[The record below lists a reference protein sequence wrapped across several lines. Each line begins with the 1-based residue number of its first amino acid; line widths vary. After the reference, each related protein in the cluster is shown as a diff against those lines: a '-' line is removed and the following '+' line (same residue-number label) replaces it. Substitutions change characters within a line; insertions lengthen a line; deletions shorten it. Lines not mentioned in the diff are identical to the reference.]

1 MRSIVERWTTG
12 HPWLT
17 IFLLVAVVMASASG
31 ASNLYFRGDYK
42 IFFEDGYG
50 PLNDFQEMQHV
61 FNKRDNIA
69 VLIVPESGDV
79 MTPEI
84 LTLVQEYTDAAWQ
97 TPFSSRVD
105 SISNF
110 QRTWAEGDDMMVD
123 DLVPEGLELTPE
135 VREQIRELALSEPVL
150 RNGLLS
156 PDSRVTMININT
168 QMPDN
173 HDNTANVIEVSEF
186 VHALSDEFAEK
197 YPGVSFYHT
206 GVIPINYSFAT
217 EGQKDM
223 STLIPAMLLL
233 IVVLLALMLRSALA
247 TLATITVLVLTI
259 MATMGLAGWLG
270 FFLSTGTINVP
281 IVVLTIAVADC
292 VHIVASMQYGQR
304 LGKSRRDAVRY
315 SLELNWMPIFITSAT
330 TAVGFLTLMMSESP
344 VFVDFG
350 VLSAI
355 GVMMAY
361 FLSVTLFP
369 ALLVVL
375 PVAKGKA
382 VETQSGLMDGLADWV
397 IRHQKA
403 LLIFGSLLAVAIG
416 ALSLNNEV
424 NDVSTEYFAKS
435 TDFGQSVA
443 ARADTLSGSQSID
456 FALFTGEEGG
466 VNDPAFIRTL
476 RDFSAWLGEQPE
488 VDHVDSLS
496 DTYKRLNMNMHG
508 DDRAWYQIPENRELA
523 AQYLLLYEMSL
534 PYGLDLNNQL
544 NLDKSAVRV
553 TVTIQNIGSREM
565 VALEDRSREWVAT
578 HAPDIR
584 LTAASPGLM
593 FAHIGETNMKS
604 MIRSLFLAFFI
615 ISGILIFAL
624 RSLRLGLI
632 SLFPNI
638 LPALVGFGFWSLISG
653 EINLALSI
661 VSSMTLGI
669 IVDDTVHFLSKYQ
682 YARKDGMNAEAAV
695 RYAFASV
702 GRALLITTTVLAL
715 GFSLLMFSAFRLNSD
730 MGMATAI
737 VIVMALVIDFLLL
750 PPLLLW
756 LDGEKSPT
764 TPDTTAKV
772 ADNPS

>member
-1 MRSIVERWTTG
+1 MMERWTSG
-12 HPWLT
+12 HPWLV
-17 IFLLVAVVMASASG
+17 IFLLTAMVAAAASG
-31 ASNLYFRGDYK
+31 AGKLYFRGDYK

-79 MTPEI
+79 MTADMLE
-84 LTLVQEYTDAAWQ
+84 LVKEYTEAAWQ

-110 QRTWAEGDDMMVD
+110 QHTWSEEDDMMVD
-123 DLVPEGLELTPE
+123 NLVPDGVELTPE
-135 VREQIRELALSEPVL
+135 VRERIRGLAVNEPAL
-150 RNGLLS
+150 RNSLIS

-186 VHALSDEFAEK
+186 VHGLSDQFAEK
-197 YPGVSFYHT
+197 YPGVKFYHT

-223 STLIPAMLLL
+223 TTLIPAMLLL
-233 IVVLLALMLRSALA
+233 IVVLLALMLRSPLAMLA
-247 TLATITVLVLTI
+247 TVTILVMTI
-259 MATMGLAGWLG
+259 MATMGLGGWLG

-292 VHIVASMQYGQR
+292 VHIVASMQYAQRQGQT
-304 LGKSRRDAVRY
+304 RREAVAY
-315 SLELNWMPIFITSAT
+315 SLRLNWMPIFITSAT

-355 GVMMAY
+355 GVMLAY
-361 FLSVTLFP
+361 LLSVTLFP

-375 PVAKGKA
+375 PIGQGKA
-382 VETQSGLMDGLADWV
+382 GRQQSALMDGLANFV
-397 IRHQKA
+397 IRRQKP
-403 LLIFGSLLAVAIG
+403 LLIFGSVLAVGIG
-416 ALSLNNEV
+416 ALSLNNDI

-435 TDFGQSVA
+435 TEFRQSVDK
-443 ARADTLSGSQSID
+443 RAETLSGTQSID
-456 FALFTGEEGG
+456 FALYTGEEGG
-466 VNDPAFIRTL
+466 ANDPQFIRIM
-476 RDFSAWLGEQPE
+476 RDFSAWLLQQPE
-488 VDHVDSLS
+488 VDHVATLS
-496 DTYKRLNMNMHG
+496 DTFKRLNMNMHG
-508 DDRAWYQIPENRELA
+508 DDRSWYEIPDDRELA

-544 NLDKSAVRV
+544 NIDKSAVRLTV
-553 TVTIQNIGSREM
+553 TVKNFGSREM
-565 VALEDRSREWVAT
+565 VDLEERAREWMT
-578 HAPDIR
+578 SNGPDVR

-604 MIRSLFLAFFI
+604 MIKSIFLAFVI
-615 ISGILIFAL
+615 ISGILVVAL
-624 RSLRLGLI
+624 KSVRLGLI
-632 SLFPNI
+632 SLLPNI

-682 YARKDGMNAEAAV
+682 YARKDGMDAEAAV

-702 GRALLITTTVLAL
+702 GRALLITTIVLAL
-715 GFSLLMFSAFRLNSD
+715 GFSMLMFSAFRLNSD
-730 MGMATAI
+730 MGMATSLVI
-737 VIVMALVIDFLLL
+737 VIALIIDFLLL
-750 PPLLLW
+750 PPMLLW
-756 LDGEKSPT
+756 LDGRQKDENTRSPHAST
-764 TPDTTAKV
+764 H
-772 ADNPS
+772 

>member
-1 MRSIVERWTTG
+1 MRKFTERWTSG
-12 HPWLT
+12 HPWLV
-17 IFLLVAVVMASASG
+17 IVVLLALVFAATAG
-31 ASNLYFRGDYK
+31 AGKLYFRGDYK

-69 VLIVPESGDV
+69 VLIVPDNGEV
-79 MTPEI
+79 VTPEI

-110 QRTWAEGDDMMVD
+110 QHTWSEGDDMMVD
-123 DLVPEGLELTPE
+123 DLVPEGTDLRPAVLEH
-135 VREQIRELALSEPVL
+135 IRELALSEPAL
-150 RNGLLS
+150 NNSLIS

-173 HDNTANVIEVSEF
+173 HDNTANVIEVSDF
-186 VHALSDEFAEK
+186 VHALSDEFAQK

-233 IVVLLALMLRSALA
+233 IVVMLALMLSSVLA
-247 TLATITVLVLTI
+247 MAATVTILVLTI
-259 MATMGLAGWLG
+259 MATMGLGGWLG

-292 VHIVASMQYGQR
+292 VHIVASMQYAQRQGQ
-304 LGKSRRDAVRY
+304 SRREAVSY
-315 SLELNWMPIFITSAT
+315 SLRLNWMPIFITSAT

-355 GVMMAY
+355 GVMLAY
-361 FLSVTLFP
+361 LLSVTLFP
-369 ALLVVL
+369 AMLVLL
-375 PVAKGKA
+375 PIGQGKA
-382 VETQSGLMDGLADWV
+382 GNAKSTMMDGLADVV
-397 IRHQKA
+397 IRHQKP
-403 LLIFGSLLAVAIG
+403 LLVFGSLLAIGIG

-424 NDVSTEYFAKS
+424 NDVSTEYFASS
-435 TDFGQSVA
+435 TDFGKSVEK
-443 ARADTLSGSQSID
+443 RAETLNGSQGID
-456 FALFTGEEGG
+456 FALYTGQEGG
-466 VNDPAFIRTL
+466 VNDPAFIEIM
-476 RDFSAWLGEQPE
+476 RDFSAWLEQQPE
-488 VDHVDSLS
+488 VDHVATLS
-496 DTYKRLNMNMHG
+496 DTYKRLNKNMHG
-508 DDRAWYQIPENRELA
+508 DDQSWYQIPEDRELA

-544 NLDKSAVRV
+544 NIDKSAVRL
-553 TVTIQNIGSREM
+553 TVTIKNVGSREM
-565 VALEDRSREWVAT
+565 VALEDRAREWMAENG
-578 HAPDIR
+578 PDIR
-584 LTAASPGLM
+584 LTAASPSLM

-604 MIRSLFLAFFI
+604 MIKSIFLAFVI
-615 ISGILIFAL
+615 ISGILVFAL
-624 RSLRLGLI
+624 KSLRLGLI
-632 SLFPNI
+632 SLLPNI

-682 YARKDGMNAEAAV
+682 YARKDGMDAEAAV

-702 GRALLITTTVLAL
+702 GRALMITTIVLAL
-715 GFSLLMFSAFRLNSD
+715 GFSMLMFSAFRLNSD
-730 MGMATAI
+730 MGMATSLVI
-737 VIVMALVIDFLLL
+737 VIALIIDFFLL
-750 PPLLLW
+750 PPMLLW
-756 LDGEKSPT
+756 LDGGRKSASVPE
-764 TPDTTAKV
+764 PEPESV
-772 ADNPS
+772 H

>member
-17 IFLLVAVVMASASG
+17 IFLLVVAVVVSASG

-42 IFFEDGYG
+42 VFFEEGYG

-69 VLIVPESGDV
+69 VLIVPQSGDV
-79 MTPEI
+79 MTPEV

-105 SISNF
+105 SITNF
-110 QRTWAEGDDMMVD
+110 QHTWAEGDDMMVD
-123 DLVPEGLELTPE
+123 DLVPDGLDLTAE
-135 VREQIRELALSEPVL
+135 TLENIRALAMAEPAL
-150 RNGLLS
+150 RDGLLS

-173 HDNTANVIEVSEF
+173 HDNTANVIEVSDF
-186 VHALSDEFAEK
+186 VHALSDEFAAK

-223 STLIPAMLLL
+223 STLIPAMLLM
-233 IVVLLALMLRSALA
+233 IIVLLALMLRSALA
-247 TLATITVLVLTI
+247 TLATVVVLILTI

-304 LGKSRRDAVRY
+304 LGKSRREAVLY

-375 PVAKGKA
+375 PIGQGK
-382 VETQSGLMDGLADWV
+382 EGSQQSRMMDGLADWV
-397 IRHQKA
+397 VRRQKG
-403 LLIFGSLLAVAIG
+403 LLVFGSLLAIGIG

-424 NDVSTEYFAKS
+424 NDVSTDYFSMA
-435 TDFGQSVA
+435 TDFRQSVEM
-443 ARADTLSGSQSID
+443 RADTLNGSQGID
-456 FALFTGEEGG
+456 FALFTGQEGG
-466 VNDPAFIRTL
+466 VNDPEFIRVM
-476 RDFSAWLGEQPE
+476 RDFSVWLEQQPE
-488 VDHVDSLS
+488 VDHVASLS
-496 DTYKRLNMNMHG
+496 DTYKRLNMNMHA
-508 DDRAWYQIPENRELA
+508 DDAEWYRIPEDRELA

-544 NLDKSAVRV
+544 NLDKSAVRITV
-553 TVTIQNIGSREM
+553 TVKNVGSREM
-565 VALEDRSREWVAT
+565 VALEDRARAWMAEQ
-578 HAPDIR
+578 APDIR

-604 MIRSLFLAFFI
+604 MIKSMFLAFFI

-624 RSLRLGLI
+624 GSLRLGLI

-682 YARKDGMNAEAAV
+682 YARKDGMDAEAAV

-702 GRALLITTTVLAL
+702 GRALLITTTVLTL

-756 LDGEKSPT
+756 LDGKSTSP
-764 TPDTTAKV
+764 KHEV
-772 ADNPS
+772 AGHSASGG

>member
-1 MRSIVERWTTG
+1 MRHMMERWTSG
-12 HPWLT
+12 HPWLV
-17 IFLLVAVVMASASG
+17 IFLLTAMVAAAASG
-31 ASNLYFRGDYK
+31 AGKLYFRGDYK

-79 MTPEI
+79 MTADMLE
-84 LTLVQEYTDAAWQ
+84 LVKEYTEAAWQ

-110 QRTWAEGDDMMVD
+110 QHTWSEEDDMMVD
-123 DLVPEGLELTPE
+123 NLVPDGVELTPE
-135 VREQIRELALSEPVL
+135 VREHIRGLAVNEPAL
-150 RNGLLS
+150 RNSLIS

-186 VHALSDEFAEK
+186 VHGLSDQFAEK
-197 YPGVSFYHT
+197 YPGVKFYHT

-223 STLIPAMLLL
+223 TTLIPAMLLL
-233 IVVLLALMLRSALA
+233 IVVLLALMLRSPLAMLA
-247 TLATITVLVLTI
+247 TVTILVMTI
-259 MATMGLAGWLG
+259 MATMGLGGWLG

-292 VHIVASMQYGQR
+292 VHIVASMQYAQRQGQT
-304 LGKSRRDAVRY
+304 RREAVAY
-315 SLELNWMPIFITSAT
+315 SLRLNWMPIFITSAT

-355 GVMMAY
+355 GVMLAY
-361 FLSVTLFP
+361 LLSVTLFP

-375 PVAKGKA
+375 PIGQGKA
-382 VETQSGLMDGLADWV
+382 GRQQSALMDGLANFV
-397 IRHQKA
+397 IRRQKP
-403 LLIFGSLLAVAIG
+403 LLIFGSVLAVGIG
-416 ALSLNNEV
+416 ALSLNNDI

-435 TDFGQSVA
+435 TEFRQSVDK
-443 ARADTLSGSQSID
+443 RAETLSGTQSID
-456 FALFTGEEGG
+456 FALYTGEEGG
-466 VNDPAFIRTL
+466 ANDPQFIRIM
-476 RDFSAWLGEQPE
+476 RDFSAWLLQQPE
-488 VDHVDSLS
+488 VDHVATLS
-496 DTYKRLNMNMHG
+496 DTFKRLNMNMHG
-508 DDRAWYQIPENRELA
+508 DDRSWYEIPDDRELA

-544 NLDKSAVRV
+544 NIDKSAVRLTV
-553 TVTIQNIGSREM
+553 TVKNFGSREM
-565 VALEDRSREWVAT
+565 VDLEERAREWMT
-578 HAPDIR
+578 SNGPDVR

-604 MIRSLFLAFFI
+604 MIKSIFLAFVI
-615 ISGILIFAL
+615 ISGILVVAL
-624 RSLRLGLI
+624 KSVRLGLI
-632 SLFPNI
+632 SLLPNI

-682 YARKDGMNAEAAV
+682 YARKDGMDAEAAV

-702 GRALLITTTVLAL
+702 GRALLITTIVLAL
-715 GFSLLMFSAFRLNSD
+715 GFSMLMFSAFRLNSD
-730 MGMATAI
+730 MGMATSLVI
-737 VIVMALVIDFLLL
+737 VIALIIDFLLL
-750 PPLLLW
+750 PPMLLW
-756 LDGEKSPT
+756 LDGRQKDENTRSPHAST
-764 TPDTTAKV
+764 H
-772 ADNPS
+772 

>member
-17 IFLLVAVVMASASG
+17 IFLLVVAVVVSASG

-42 IFFEDGYG
+42 VFFEEGYG

-69 VLIVPESGDV
+69 VLIVPQSGDV
-79 MTPEI
+79 MTPEV

-105 SISNF
+105 SITNF
-110 QRTWAEGDDMMVD
+110 QHTWAEGDDMMVD
-123 DLVPEGLELTPE
+123 DLVPDGLDLTAE
-135 VREQIRELALSEPVL
+135 TLENIRALAMAEPAL
-150 RNGLLS
+150 RDGLLS

-173 HDNTANVIEVSEF
+173 HDNTANVIEVSDF
-186 VHALSDEFAEK
+186 VHALSDEFAAK

-223 STLIPAMLLL
+223 STLIPAMLLM
-233 IVVLLALMLRSALA
+233 IIVLLALMLRSALA
-247 TLATITVLVLTI
+247 TLATVVVLILTI

-304 LGKSRRDAVRY
+304 LGKSRREAVLY

-375 PVAKGKA
+375 PIGQGK
-382 VETQSGLMDGLADWV
+382 EGSQQSRMMDGLADWV
-397 IRHQKA
+397 VRRQKG
-403 LLIFGSLLAVAIG
+403 LLVFGSLLAIGIG

-424 NDVSTEYFAKS
+424 NDVSTDYFSMA
-435 TDFGQSVA
+435 TDFRQSVEM
-443 ARADTLSGSQSID
+443 RADTLNGSQGID
-456 FALFTGEEGG
+456 FALFTGQEGG
-466 VNDPAFIRTL
+466 VNDPEFIRVM
-476 RDFSAWLGEQPE
+476 RDFSVWLEQQPE
-488 VDHVDSLS
+488 VDHVASLS
-496 DTYKRLNMNMHG
+496 DTYKRLNMNMHA
-508 DDRAWYQIPENRELA
+508 DDAEWYRIPEDRELA

-544 NLDKSAVRV
+544 NLDKSAVRITV
-553 TVTIQNIGSREM
+553 TVKNVGSREM
-565 VALEDRSREWVAT
+565 VALEDRARAWMAEQ
-578 HAPDIR
+578 APDIR

-604 MIRSLFLAFFI
+604 MIKSMFLAFFI

-624 RSLRLGLI
+624 GSLRLGLI

-682 YARKDGMNAEAAV
+682 YARKDGMDAEAAV

-702 GRALLITTTVLAL
+702 GRALLITTTVLTL

-756 LDGEKSPT
+756 LDGKSTRP
-764 TPDTTAKV
+764 KHEV
-772 ADNPS
+772 AGHSVSGG

>member
-1 MRSIVERWTTG
+1 MRHMMERWTSG
-12 HPWLT
+12 HPWLV
-17 IFLLVAVVMASASG
+17 IFLLTAMVAAAASG
-31 ASNLYFRGDYK
+31 AGKLYFRGDYK

-79 MTPEI
+79 MTADMLE
-84 LTLVQEYTDAAWQ
+84 LVKEYTEAAWQ

-110 QRTWAEGDDMMVD
+110 QHTWSEEDDMMVD
-123 DLVPEGLELTPE
+123 NLVPDGVELTPE
-135 VREQIRELALSEPVL
+135 VREHIRGLAVNEPAL
-150 RNGLLS
+150 RNSLIS

-186 VHALSDEFAEK
+186 VHGLSDQFAEK
-197 YPGVSFYHT
+197 YPGVKFYHT

-223 STLIPAMLLL
+223 TTLIPAMLLL
-233 IVVLLALMLRSALA
+233 IVVLLALMLRSPLAMLA
-247 TLATITVLVLTI
+247 TVTILVMTI
-259 MATMGLAGWLG
+259 MATMGLGGWLG

-292 VHIVASMQYGQR
+292 VHIVASMQYAQRQGQT
-304 LGKSRRDAVRY
+304 RREAVAY
-315 SLELNWMPIFITSAT
+315 SLHLNWMPIFITSAT

-355 GVMMAY
+355 GVMLAY
-361 FLSVTLFP
+361 LLSVTLFP

-375 PVAKGKA
+375 PIGQGKA
-382 VETQSGLMDGLADWV
+382 GRQQSALMDGLANFV
-397 IRHQKA
+397 IRRQKP
-403 LLIFGSLLAVAIG
+403 LLIFGSVLAVGIG
-416 ALSLNNEV
+416 ALSLNNDI

-435 TDFGQSVA
+435 TEFRQSVDK
-443 ARADTLSGSQSID
+443 RAETLSGTQSID
-456 FALFTGEEGG
+456 FALYTGEEGG
-466 VNDPAFIRTL
+466 ANDPQFIRIM
-476 RDFSAWLGEQPE
+476 RDFSAWLLQQPE
-488 VDHVDSLS
+488 VDHVATLS
-496 DTYKRLNMNMHG
+496 DTFKRLNMNMHG
-508 DDRAWYQIPENRELA
+508 DDRSWYEIPDDRELA

-544 NLDKSAVRV
+544 NIDKSAVRLTV
-553 TVTIQNIGSREM
+553 TVKNFGSREM
-565 VALEDRSREWVAT
+565 VDLEERAREWMT
-578 HAPDIR
+578 SNGPDVR

-604 MIRSLFLAFFI
+604 MIKSIFLAFVI
-615 ISGILIFAL
+615 ISGILVVAL
-624 RSLRLGLI
+624 KSVRLGLI
-632 SLFPNI
+632 SLLPNI

-682 YARKDGMNAEAAV
+682 YARKDGMDAEAAV

-702 GRALLITTTVLAL
+702 GRALLITTIVLAL
-715 GFSLLMFSAFRLNSD
+715 GFSMLMFSAFRLNSD
-730 MGMATAI
+730 MGMATSLVI
-737 VIVMALVIDFLLL
+737 VIALIIDFLLL
-750 PPLLLW
+750 PPMLLW
-756 LDGEKSPT
+756 LDGRQKDENTRSPHAST
-764 TPDTTAKV
+764 H
-772 ADNPS
+772 

>member
-1 MRSIVERWTTG
+1 MRHMMERWTSG
-12 HPWLT
+12 HPWLV
-17 IFLLVAVVMASASG
+17 IFLLTAMVAAAASG
-31 ASNLYFRGDYK
+31 AGKLYFRGDYK

-79 MTPEI
+79 MTADMLE
-84 LTLVQEYTDAAWQ
+84 LVKEYTEAAWQ

-110 QRTWAEGDDMMVD
+110 QHTWSEEDDMMVD
-123 DLVPEGLELTPE
+123 NLVPDGVELTPE
-135 VREQIRELALSEPVL
+135 VREHIRGLAVNEPAL
-150 RNGLLS
+150 RNSLIS

-186 VHALSDEFAEK
+186 VHGLSDQFAGK
-197 YPGVSFYHT
+197 YPGVKFYHT

-223 STLIPAMLLL
+223 TTLIPAMLML
-233 IVVLLALMLRSALA
+233 IVVLLALMLRSPLAMLA
-247 TLATITVLVLTI
+247 TVTILVMTI
-259 MATMGLAGWLG
+259 MATMGLGGWLG

-292 VHIVASMQYGQR
+292 VHIVASMQYAQRQGQT
-304 LGKSRRDAVRY
+304 RREAVAY
-315 SLELNWMPIFITSAT
+315 SLRLNWMPIFITSAT

-355 GVMMAY
+355 GVMLAY
-361 FLSVTLFP
+361 LLSVTLFP

-375 PVAKGKA
+375 PIGQGKA
-382 VETQSGLMDGLADWV
+382 GRQQSALMDGLANFV
-397 IRHQKA
+397 IRRQKP
-403 LLIFGSLLAVAIG
+403 LLIFGSVLAVGIG
-416 ALSLNNEV
+416 ALSLNNDI

-435 TDFGQSVA
+435 TEFRQSVDK
-443 ARADTLSGSQSID
+443 RAETLSGTQSID
-456 FALFTGEEGG
+456 FALYTGEEGG
-466 VNDPAFIRTL
+466 ANDPQFIKVM
-476 RDFSAWLGEQPE
+476 RDFSAWLLQQPE
-488 VDHVDSLS
+488 VDHVATLS
-496 DTYKRLNMNMHG
+496 DTFKRLNMNMHG
-508 DDRAWYQIPENRELA
+508 DDRSWYEIPDDRELA

-544 NLDKSAVRV
+544 NIDKSAVRLTV
-553 TVTIQNIGSREM
+553 TVKNFGSREM
-565 VALEDRSREWVAT
+565 VDLEERAREWMT
-578 HAPDIR
+578 SNGPDVR

-604 MIRSLFLAFFI
+604 MIKSIFLAFVI
-615 ISGILIFAL
+615 ISGILVVAL
-624 RSLRLGLI
+624 KSVRLGLI
-632 SLFPNI
+632 SLLPNI

-682 YARKDGMNAEAAV
+682 YARKDGMDAEAAV

-702 GRALLITTTVLAL
+702 GRALLITTIVLAL
-715 GFSLLMFSAFRLNSD
+715 GFSMLMFSAFRLNSD
-730 MGMATAI
+730 MGMATSLVI
-737 VIVMALVIDFLLL
+737 VIALIIDFLLL
-750 PPLLLW
+750 PPMLLW
-756 LDGEKSPT
+756 LDGRQKDEKTRSPHVST
-764 TPDTTAKV
+764 H
-772 ADNPS
+772 

>member
-1 MRSIVERWTTG
+1 MRHMMERWTSG
-12 HPWLT
+12 HPWLV
-17 IFLLVAVVMASASG
+17 IFLLTAMVAAAASG
-31 ASNLYFRGDYK
+31 AGKLYFRGDYK

-79 MTPEI
+79 MTADMLE
-84 LTLVQEYTDAAWQ
+84 LVKEYTEAAWQ

-110 QRTWAEGDDMMVD
+110 QHTWSEEDDMMVD
-123 DLVPEGLELTPE
+123 NLVPDGVELTPE
-135 VREQIRELALSEPVL
+135 VRERIRGLAVNEPAL
-150 RNGLLS
+150 RNSLIS
-156 PDSRVTMININT
+156 PDSRVTLININT

-186 VHALSDEFAEK
+186 VHGLSDQFAEK
-197 YPGVSFYHT
+197 YPGVKFYHT

-223 STLIPAMLLL
+223 TTLIPAMLLL
-233 IVVLLALMLRSALA
+233 IVVLLTLMLRSPLAMLA
-247 TLATITVLVLTI
+247 TVTILVMTI
-259 MATMGLAGWLG
+259 MATMGLGGWLG

-292 VHIVASMQYGQR
+292 VHIVASMQYAQRQGQT
-304 LGKSRRDAVRY
+304 RREAVAY
-315 SLELNWMPIFITSAT
+315 SLRLNWMPIFITSAT

-355 GVMMAY
+355 GVMLAY
-361 FLSVTLFP
+361 LLSVTLFP

-375 PVAKGKA
+375 PIGQGKA
-382 VETQSGLMDGLADWV
+382 GRQQSALMDGLANFV
-397 IRHQKA
+397 IRRQKP
-403 LLIFGSLLAVAIG
+403 LLIFGSVLAVGIG
-416 ALSLNNEV
+416 ALSLNNDI

-435 TDFGQSVA
+435 TEFRQSVDK
-443 ARADTLSGSQSID
+443 RAETLSGTQSID
-456 FALFTGEEGG
+456 FALYTGEEGG
-466 VNDPAFIRTL
+466 ANDPQFIRIM
-476 RDFSAWLGEQPE
+476 RDFSAWLLQQPE
-488 VDHVDSLS
+488 VDHVATLS
-496 DTYKRLNMNMHG
+496 DTFKRLNMNMHG
-508 DDRAWYQIPENRELA
+508 DDRSWYEIPDDRELA

-544 NLDKSAVRV
+544 NIDKSAVRLTV
-553 TVTIQNIGSREM
+553 TVKNFGSREM
-565 VALEDRSREWVAT
+565 VDLEERAREWMT
-578 HAPDIR
+578 SNGPDVR

-604 MIRSLFLAFFI
+604 MIKSIFLAFVI
-615 ISGILIFAL
+615 ISGILVVAL
-624 RSLRLGLI
+624 KSVRLGLI
-632 SLFPNI
+632 SLLPNI

-682 YARKDGMNAEAAV
+682 YARKDGMDAEAAV

-702 GRALLITTTVLAL
+702 GRALLITTIVLAL
-715 GFSLLMFSAFRLNSD
+715 GFSMLMFSAFRLNSD
-730 MGMATAI
+730 MGMATSLVI
-737 VIVMALVIDFLLL
+737 VIALIIDFLLL
-750 PPLLLW
+750 PPMLLW
-756 LDGEKSPT
+756 LDGRQKDENTRSPHAST
-764 TPDTTAKV
+764 H
-772 ADNPS
+772 

>member
-17 IFLLVAVVMASASG
+17 IFLLVVAVVVSASG
-31 ASNLYFRGDYK
+31 ASKLYFRGDYK
-42 IFFEDGYG
+42 VFFEEGYG

-69 VLIVPESGDV
+69 VLIVPQSGDV
-79 MTPEI
+79 MTPEV

-105 SISNF
+105 SITNF
-110 QRTWAEGDDMMVD
+110 QHTWAEGDDMMVD
-123 DLVPEGLELTPE
+123 DLVPDGLDLTAE
-135 VREQIRELALSEPVL
+135 TLENIRALAMAEPAL
-150 RNGLLS
+150 RDGLLS

-173 HDNTANVIEVSEF
+173 HDNTANVIEVSDF
-186 VHALSDEFAEK
+186 VHALSDEFAAK

-223 STLIPAMLLL
+223 STLIPAMLLM
-233 IVVLLALMLRSALA
+233 IIVLLALMLRSALA
-247 TLATITVLVLTI
+247 TLATVVVLILTI

-304 LGKSRRDAVRY
+304 LGKSRREAVLY

-375 PVAKGKA
+375 PIGQGK
-382 VETQSGLMDGLADWV
+382 EGSQQSRMMDGLADWV
-397 IRHQKA
+397 VRRQKG
-403 LLIFGSLLAVAIG
+403 LLVFGSLLAIGIG

-424 NDVSTEYFAKS
+424 NDVSTDYFSMA
-435 TDFGQSVA
+435 TDFRQSVEM
-443 ARADTLSGSQSID
+443 RADTLNGSQGID
-456 FALFTGEEGG
+456 FALFTGQEGG
-466 VNDPAFIRTL
+466 VNDPEFIRVM
-476 RDFSAWLGEQPE
+476 RDFSVWLEQQPE
-488 VDHVDSLS
+488 VDHVASLS
-496 DTYKRLNMNMHG
+496 DTYKRLNMNMHA
-508 DDRAWYQIPENRELA
+508 DDTEWYRIPEDRELA

-544 NLDKSAVRV
+544 NLDKSAVRITV
-553 TVTIQNIGSREM
+553 TVKNVGSREM
-565 VALEDRSREWVAT
+565 VALEDRARAWIAEQ
-578 HAPDIR
+578 APDIR

-604 MIRSLFLAFFI
+604 MIKSMFLAFFI

-624 RSLRLGLI
+624 GSLRLGLI

-682 YARKDGMNAEAAV
+682 YARKDGMDAEAAV

-702 GRALLITTTVLAL
+702 GRALLITTTVLTL

-756 LDGEKSPT
+756 LDGKSTSP
-764 TPDTTAKV
+764 KHEV
-772 ADNPS
+772 AGHSASGG

>member
-1 MRSIVERWTTG
+1 MRHMMERWTSG
-12 HPWLT
+12 HPWLV
-17 IFLLVAVVMASASG
+17 IFLLTAMVAAAASG
-31 ASNLYFRGDYK
+31 AGKLYFRGDYK

-79 MTPEI
+79 MTADMLE
-84 LTLVQEYTDAAWQ
+84 LVKEYTEAAWQ

-110 QRTWAEGDDMMVD
+110 QHTWSEEDDMMVD
-123 DLVPEGLELTPE
+123 NLVPDGVELTPE
-135 VREQIRELALSEPVL
+135 VRERIRGLAVNEPAL
-150 RNGLLS
+150 RNSLIS
-156 PDSRVTMININT
+156 PDSRVTLININT

-186 VHALSDEFAEK
+186 VHGLSDQFAEK
-197 YPGVSFYHT
+197 YPGVKFYHT

-223 STLIPAMLLL
+223 TTLIPAMLLL
-233 IVVLLALMLRSALA
+233 IVVLLALMLRSPLAMLA
-247 TLATITVLVLTI
+247 TVTILVMTI
-259 MATMGLAGWLG
+259 MATMGLGGWLG

-292 VHIVASMQYGQR
+292 VHIVASMQYAQRQGQT
-304 LGKSRRDAVRY
+304 RREAVAY
-315 SLELNWMPIFITSAT
+315 SLRLNWMPIFITSAT

-355 GVMMAY
+355 GVMLAY
-361 FLSVTLFP
+361 LLSVTLFP

-375 PVAKGKA
+375 PIGQGKA
-382 VETQSGLMDGLADWV
+382 GRQQSALMDGLANFV
-397 IRHQKA
+397 IRRQKP
-403 LLIFGSLLAVAIG
+403 LLIFGSVLAVGIG
-416 ALSLNNEV
+416 ALSLNNDI

-435 TDFGQSVA
+435 TEFRQSVDK
-443 ARADTLSGSQSID
+443 RAETLSGTQSID
-456 FALFTGEEGG
+456 FALYTGEEGG
-466 VNDPAFIRTL
+466 ANDPQFIRIM
-476 RDFSAWLGEQPE
+476 RDFSAWLLQQPE
-488 VDHVDSLS
+488 VDHVATLS
-496 DTYKRLNMNMHG
+496 DTFKRLNMNMHG
-508 DDRAWYQIPENRELA
+508 DDRSWYEIPDDRELA

-544 NLDKSAVRV
+544 NIDKSAVRLTV
-553 TVTIQNIGSREM
+553 TVKNFGSREM
-565 VALEDRSREWVAT
+565 VDLEERAREWMT
-578 HAPDIR
+578 SNGPDVR

-604 MIRSLFLAFFI
+604 MIKSIFLAFVI
-615 ISGILIFAL
+615 ISGILVVAL
-624 RSLRLGLI
+624 KSVRLGLI
-632 SLFPNI
+632 SLLPNI

-682 YARKDGMNAEAAV
+682 YARKDGMDAEAAV

-702 GRALLITTTVLAL
+702 GRALLITTIVLAL
-715 GFSLLMFSAFRLNSD
+715 GFSMLMFSAFRLNSD
-730 MGMATAI
+730 MGMATSLVI
-737 VIVMALVIDFLLL
+737 VIALIIDFLLL
-750 PPLLLW
+750 PPMLLW
-756 LDGEKSPT
+756 LDGRQKDENTRSPHAST
-764 TPDTTAKV
+764 H
-772 ADNPS
+772 

>member
-1 MRSIVERWTTG
+1 MRHMMERWTSG
-12 HPWLT
+12 HPWLV
-17 IFLLVAVVMASASG
+17 IFLLTAMVAAAASG
-31 ASNLYFRGDYK
+31 AGKLYFRGDYK

-79 MTPEI
+79 MTADMLE
-84 LTLVQEYTDAAWQ
+84 LVKEYTEAAWQ

-110 QRTWAEGDDMMVD
+110 QHTWSEEDDMMVD
-123 DLVPEGLELTPE
+123 NLVPDGVELTPE
-135 VREQIRELALSEPVL
+135 VRERIRGLAVNEPAL
-150 RNGLLS
+150 RNSLIS

-186 VHALSDEFAEK
+186 VHGLSDQFAEK
-197 YPGVSFYHT
+197 YPGVKFYHT

-223 STLIPAMLLL
+223 TTLIPAMLLL
-233 IVVLLALMLRSALA
+233 IVVLLALMLRSPLAMLA
-247 TLATITVLVLTI
+247 TVTILVMTI
-259 MATMGLAGWLG
+259 MATMGLGGWLG

-292 VHIVASMQYGQR
+292 VHIVASMQYAQRQGQT
-304 LGKSRRDAVRY
+304 RREAVAY
-315 SLELNWMPIFITSAT
+315 SLRLNWMPIFITSAT

-355 GVMMAY
+355 GVMLAY
-361 FLSVTLFP
+361 LLSVTLFP

-375 PVAKGKA
+375 PIGQGKA
-382 VETQSGLMDGLADWV
+382 GRQQSALMDGLANFV
-397 IRHQKA
+397 IRRQKP
-403 LLIFGSLLAVAIG
+403 LLIFGSVLAVGIG
-416 ALSLNNEV
+416 ALSLNNDI

-435 TDFGQSVA
+435 TEFRQSVDK
-443 ARADTLSGSQSID
+443 RAETLSGTQSID
-456 FALFTGEEGG
+456 FALYTGEEGG
-466 VNDPAFIRTL
+466 ANDPQFIRIM
-476 RDFSAWLGEQPE
+476 RDFSAWLLQQPE
-488 VDHVDSLS
+488 VDHVATLS
-496 DTYKRLNMNMHG
+496 DTFKRLNMNMHG
-508 DDRAWYQIPENRELA
+508 DDRSWYEIPDDRELA

-544 NLDKSAVRV
+544 NIDKSAVRLTV
-553 TVTIQNIGSREM
+553 TVKNFGSREM
-565 VALEDRSREWVAT
+565 VDLEERAREWMT
-578 HAPDIR
+578 SNGPDVR

-604 MIRSLFLAFFI
+604 MIKSIFLAFVI
-615 ISGILIFAL
+615 ISGILVVAL
-624 RSLRLGLI
+624 KSVRLGLI
-632 SLFPNI
+632 SLLPNI

-682 YARKDGMNAEAAV
+682 YARKDGMDAEAAV

-702 GRALLITTTVLAL
+702 GRALLITTIVLAL
-715 GFSLLMFSAFRLNSD
+715 GFSMLMFSAFRLNSD
-730 MGMATAI
+730 MGMATSLVI
-737 VIVMALVIDFLLL
+737 VIALIIDFLLL
-750 PPLLLW
+750 PPMLLW
-756 LDGEKSPT
+756 LDGRQKDENTRSPHAST
-764 TPDTTAKV
+764 H
-772 ADNPS
+772 